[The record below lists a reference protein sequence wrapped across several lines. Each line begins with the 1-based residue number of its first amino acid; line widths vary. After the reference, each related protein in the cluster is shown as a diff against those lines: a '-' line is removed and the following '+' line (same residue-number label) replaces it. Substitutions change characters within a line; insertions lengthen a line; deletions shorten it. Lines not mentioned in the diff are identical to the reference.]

1 MLALPLYD
9 LPTKSASGFL
19 IRYVLPRS
27 IPPQLVGPA
36 DRKAAFSTLAIGD
49 VIVGVGH
56 GSPSVFTGHR
66 EQILMDVT
74 SIPNVQDKVVVL
86 ISCETAQ
93 QLGPALI
100 DAGAAS
106 YIGFSKDL
114 VWVCD
119 ADLASTPWRDKL
131 AVTVMGPITDCVN
144 SILDGKTVQEAFDI
158 LISDLSTNAKI
169 EEDELIKAC
178 ILFNKKNA
186 VLLGNPE
193 AKVRRR
199 PAIFLPIGPPP
210 LPPTI

>member
-1 MLALPLYD
+1 MLNLPLHD

-27 IPPQLVGPA
+27 IPPQLVGPS
-36 DRKAAFSTLAIGD
+36 DRKALFSPLNIGD
-49 VIVGVGH
+49 VIIGVGH
-56 GSPSVFTGHR
+56 GSPTQFCGHR
-66 EQILMDVT
+66 DQVLMNTATIPDV
-74 SIPNVQDKVVVL
+74 DGKVVIL

-100 DAGAAS
+100 AAGAAS
-106 YIGFSKDL
+106 YIGFGKDL

-119 ADLASTPWRDKL
+119 SDLASSPWRDKM

-144 SILDGKTVQEAFDI
+144 TLLDGNTTGEAFEV
-158 LISDLSTNAKI
+158 LIADLSTNAEI
-169 EEDELIKAC
+169 EEDELIKSC

-186 VLLGNPE
+186 VLLGNPQ

-199 PAIFLPIGPPP
+199 PEILLPIGPPP
-210 LPPTI
+210 LPPIL